1 VQIIEFALQ
10 LDQILP
16 VNQVFHP
23 VVVRAFLAMSQ
34 VFDNSLALQKLDHL
48 GQAILQ
54 AFLCFLYFDFGH
66 RRTPLPAAGHAGR
79 INQSIH
85 DW

>member
-1 VQIIEFALQ
+1 MQVIELALQ
-10 LDQILP
+10 LDEVLP
-16 VNQVFHP
+16 VNQVFDA
-23 VVVRAFLAMSQ
+23 VVVRTFLAVRE
-34 VFDNSLALQKLDHL
+34 VFDHALALQQLDNL
-48 GQAILQ
+48 SQTILQ
-54 AFLCFLYFDFGH
+54 AFLCFLYFYFGH